1 MCYLYMYFR
10 LKQELS
16 VQKEELRVLKRKD
29 QEAETDIQRLQSEL
43 DTSRNKLDSLYKYE
57 KTLEDLNEQN
67 QSLHNNLSF
76 LQDQCEHIAEERDE
90 LERQKRDIVE
100 ALNEER
106 EVKSFLE
113 TKLQEDILRSP
124 HRVSWLTES
133 TANLSTPNTREERV
147 PKDQVPVSASVPT
160 SPTLMSAFQAHSTP
174 LHSRQ
179 MVPSLFSE
187 IQTSITNSTSLQA
200 DNQANAKVTELN
212 AQLEAIE
219 ARNAELTGN
228 LKDKSSEA
236 DKWKTRYKKLQEEK
250 ATELE
255 SMADEISAKKEIS
268 SQLNNQL
275 NVANKEK
282 KSHEIE
288 IEGLREE
295 MKRARE
301 TARMENEKLE
311 KEFQEER
318 SKCEDLHA
326 RVVELEEK
334 LSVVISNGERMEN
347 ILVNSRGELVAM
359 VTEITN
365 IHRAMKTLQ
374 RDELFTE
381 TEKLLNSISTNN
393 ETLTETYDLSVHEGK
408 RKLKVLKE
416 NHTLEDVSKLK
427 ELLRQIR
434 LPMEMF
440 TKKMLER
447 SLAQSSKLI
456 LPSSGEVSS
465 SKENGAGLVN
475 GDEST
480 AKRVVELE
488 SNLNKIRA
496 RLANRTEEVNQLR
509 AIMKARQT
517 TVDVTVS
524 SLKSKLEGQKR
535 AHEAEL
541 NQHKHKVKTLR
552 KERDDHISLGAL
564 TSRRCQEYLEEIG
577 KGKRR
582 FDELKGESDHLRSE
596 HNLLSVY
603 LERSIKQKLNI
614 SQELERYRE
623 QEERN
628 RVIPLTL
635 SSSRV

>member
-1 MCYLYMYFR
+1 MNCALCFCR
-10 LKQELS
+10 LKQDLS
-16 VQKEELRVLKRKD
+16 TQKEDLRVLKRKD

-43 DTSRNKLDSLYKYE
+43 DTSRSKLDSLYKYE
-57 KTLEDLNEQN
+57 KTLEELNEQN
-67 QSLHNNLSF
+67 QSLHSNLSF
-76 LQDQCEHIAEERDE
+76 LQDQCDHIAEERDE
-90 LERQKRDIVE
+90 LERQKRDTVQ

-106 EVKSFLE
+106 EVKSFLQ
-113 TKLQEDILRSP
+113 TKLREDILRSP

-133 TANLSTPNTREERV
+133 TANLSAPNTREERV
-147 PKDQVPVSASVPT
+147 PKDQVGVSASVPT
-160 SPTLMSAFQAHSTP
+160 SPTLMSEFQAHSTP

-187 IQTSITNSTSLQA
+187 LQTSITDNNVSLQV
-200 DNQANAKVTELN
+200 NAKVTELN
-212 AQLEAIE
+212 AQLEAME
-219 ARNAELTGN
+219 AKNAELTDN
-228 LKDKSSEA
+228 LKDKLSEA
-236 DKWKTRYKKLQEEK
+236 NKWKSRYKKLQEEK

-255 SMADEISAKKEIS
+255 SMADEISAKKEIN

-275 NVANKEK
+275 SVANKEK

-318 SKCEDLHA
+318 SKCEELQA

-334 LSVVISNGERMEN
+334 LGVAMNNGERMEN
-347 ILVNSRGELVAM
+347 ILVNSRGELVTM

-393 ETLTETYDLSVHEGK
+393 VTLTETYDLSVHEGK

-434 LPMEMF
+434 LPMEVF
-440 TKKMLER
+440 TKKMLES
-447 SLAQSSKLI
+447 SLAQSSKLM
-456 LPSSGEVSS
+456 LPSSGEASL

-480 AKRVVELE
+480 AKRIAELE

-552 KERDDHISLGAL
+552 KERDEHISLGAL
-564 TSRRCQEYLEEIG
+564 TSQRCHDYWEEIG
-577 KGKRR
+577 KLKRR
-582 FDELKGESDHLRSE
+582 VDELKGESDHLRSDSK
-596 HNLLSVY
+596 LLSVY
-603 LERSIKQKLNI
+603 LDRSIQQKLSI
-614 SQELERYRE
+614 SQELERYQE
-623 QEERN
+623 EEERN